1 MGPFAGGAGRSEASW
16 TAIGRTPTGNDYARA
31 ACALPS
37 RRRRWRAASELATGG
52 LTASAGC
59 RCREEARA
67 GLARVAS
74 VSGTERRVRAREL
87 ALEGA
92 AIFHVHAVLRSAAR
106 TLHDPS
112 DSPLAGLEAAAATE
126 TAPHLPHPFPRP
138 PPDRARLVPH
148 PRPPACLPA
157 RPLRRRHVGA
167 GPDARYA
174 GPANG
179 HLSGR

>member
-1 MGPFAGGAGRSEASW
+1 MGALRGRGRAERSELDGDWPNPHGKRLGADSVRVPVAAAAVAS
-16 TAIGRTPTGNDYARA
+16 GVRAR
-31 ACALPS
+31 
-37 RRRRWRAASELATGG
+37 WGG
-52 LTASAGC
+52 LTASGGC
-59 RCREEARA
+59 RCREEARV

-74 VSGTERRVRAREL
+74 VSGTGRRVRARGL

-148 PRPPACLPA
+148 PRLPA

-174 GPANG
+174 GPVNG